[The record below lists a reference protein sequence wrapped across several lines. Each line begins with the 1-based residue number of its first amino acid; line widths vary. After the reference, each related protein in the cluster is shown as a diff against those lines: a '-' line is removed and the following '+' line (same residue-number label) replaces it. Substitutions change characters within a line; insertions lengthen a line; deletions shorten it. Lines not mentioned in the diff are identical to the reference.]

1 MTLLIG
7 SLQLGF
13 LYSIMVMGIYISFR
27 ILNIPDLTTEGS
39 FTFGLAFST
48 ICAVA
53 GHPFLGLFAALIAGG
68 AAGIVTGLLQ
78 TKLSIH
84 PVLAGIL
91 TMSGL
96 YSINLFV
103 MGGASNVTLLNS
115 PTIFNRFQELLP
127 AVGKDGIRLIVS
139 VLMTLIVL
147 VLLSLFFKTSL
158 GLSIRATGDNADMV
172 RASSVNV
179 NMVKCVALAISN
191 GCIGLS
197 GGLIA
202 QYQSFA
208 DINSGVGILV
218 VGLAS
223 VIIGEAFLRR
233 RSVTVGFVSTIL
245 GSIIYRYIIAL
256 ATKSSFFPAYMLKL
270 VSAIIVTLA
279 LALPALRI
287 MAGEWQ
293 TKRRGLT
300 AGRAIENKGG
310 GKDA

>member
-48 ICAVA
+48 IITVG
-53 GHPFLGLFAALIAGG
+53 GHPLLALAASALAG
-68 AAGIVTGLLQ
+68 AAAGVVTGLLQ
-78 TKLSIH
+78 TKLDIH

-115 PTIFNRFQELLP
+115 VTVFGMLQDLFPGMSKD
-127 AVGKDGIRLIVS
+127 AGKLVISIAAAL
-139 VLMTLIVL
+139 L
-147 VLLSLFFKTSL
+147 VLLILVLFFKTSL

-172 RASSVNV
+172 RASSINV
-179 NMVKCVALAISN
+179 DAVKMTALALSN
-191 GCIGLS
+191 ACIGLS

-223 VIIGEAFLRR
+223 VIIGETFLRKR
-233 RSVTVGFVSTIL
+233 TVTVGFISAIV
-245 GSIIYRYIIAL
+245 GSIVYRYIIAI
-256 ATKSSFFPAYMLKL
+256 ATKSNFFPAYMLKL
-270 VSAIIVTLA
+270 VSAVIVAIA
-279 LALPALRI
+279 LAVPAIRI
-287 MAGEWQ
+287 SYGEWRL
-293 TKRRGLT
+293 KRRGLSQS
-300 AGRAIENKGG
+300 KGG

>member
-7 SLQLGF
+7 SLQLGL
-13 LYSIMVMGIYISFR
+13 LYSIMVLGVYISFR

-39 FTFGLAFST
+39 FTFGLAASSMLT
-48 ICAVA
+48 VA
-53 GHPFLGLFAALIAGG
+53 GHPLLGLIGAVAAGAIAGV
-68 AAGIVTGLLQ
+68 VTGFLQ
-78 TKLSIH
+78 TKLDIH

-115 PTIFNRFQELLP
+115 DTVFTLFQNLFTSMS
-127 AVGKDGIRLIVS
+127 KDMVKLIVS
-139 VLMTLIVL
+139 VIAVVIVTVFL
-147 VLLSLFFKTSL
+147 TVFFKTSL

-172 RASSVNV
+172 RASSINV
-179 NMVKCVALAISN
+179 DAVKMIALAVGN
-191 GCIGLS
+191 GCIALC

-223 VIIGEAFLRR
+223 VIIGEAFFGR
-233 RSVTVGFVSTIL
+233 RSLTTGFVSAIV
-245 GSIIYRYIIAL
+245 GSIVYRYIIAL
-256 ATKSSFFPAYMLKL
+256 ATKSDMFPAYMLKL
-270 VSAIIVTLA
+270 ISAVIVTIA
-279 LALPALRI
+279 LAVPAIKVKMANQQLKEAACMPAKEEDKCLR
-287 MAGEWQ
+287 
-293 TKRRGLT
+293 L
-300 AGRAIENKGG
+300 
-310 GKDA
+310 